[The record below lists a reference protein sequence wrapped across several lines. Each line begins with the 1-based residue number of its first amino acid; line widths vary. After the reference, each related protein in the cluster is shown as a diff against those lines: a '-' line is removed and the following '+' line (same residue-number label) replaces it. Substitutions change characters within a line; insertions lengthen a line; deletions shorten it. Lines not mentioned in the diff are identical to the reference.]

1 MKTILEPAREIP
13 VVGEYDVIVAGAGPA
28 GISAAVTS
36 ARNGAKVLLL
46 EANGA
51 PGGISTCGLMSHF
64 TGSVNSLLYKE
75 ILTRMAAKNEGER
88 RGKITVTIDPEKLK
102 NVYWE
107 MLTEADVTV
116 RLYTFVSE
124 AVMDGTCLKGVITE
138 SKASREAYLAKI
150 IIDGTGDGDV
160 AARAGAAYTLGR
172 EEDGKMQPCTLMFKI
187 AGVDT
192 DKAVFLGSFESTYQT
207 PRGELQTLARE
218 KIPFPAGHVLTY
230 RSTLPGIVTCNM
242 TNAIDIDGT
251 NPDDLTRAEQT
262 CRSQIE
268 AIVAFLREY
277 VPGYEKCYIIC
288 SGSMMGVRETRHF
301 HGVKTLTKDDILQ
314 ARVFEDWVVRDAS
327 FNFDVHNIT
336 GAGLDKTG
344 AQKYFPQKKG
354 YTIPYGCLVPEK
366 IDGLLLSGRNIS
378 GTHMAH
384 SNFRVMP
391 ICIGI
396 GEAGGAA
403 AAIAVK
409 KNIQPR
415 NVDPKEIQ
423 TILLGQQGGEA

>member
-1 MKTILEPAREIP
+1 MKTILEPARSIP

-28 GISAAVTS
+28 GVSAAVTA
-36 ARNGAKVLLL
+36 ARNGVSVLLI
-46 EANGA
+46 EAAGA

-75 ILTRMAAKNEGER
+75 ILTRMAEKNEGER

-107 MLTEADVTV
+107 MLTETGADV
-116 RLYTFVSE
+116 RLYTFVSDVIKE
-124 AVMDGTCLKGVITE
+124 DNSVKGVITE
-138 SKASREAYLAKI
+138 SKSGREAFLAKV

-160 AARAGAAYTLGR
+160 AAHAGAEFTLGR
-172 EEDGKMQPCTLMFKI
+172 ESDGKMQPCTLMFKI

-207 PRGELQTLARE
+207 PRGELQALARE

-251 NPDDLTRAEQT
+251 KADDLTKAEYT
-262 CRSQIE
+262 CRSQME

-277 VPGYEKCYIIC
+277 VPGYENAYII
-288 SGSMMGVRETRHF
+288 SAGSMMGVRETRHF
-301 HGVKTLTKDDILQ
+301 HGVKTLTEDDILQ

-344 AQKYFPQKKG
+344 AQKHFPQKKG
-354 YTIPYGCLVPEK
+354 YTIPYGCLVPK
-366 IDGLLLSGRNIS
+366 SIDGLLLSGRNIS

-384 SNFRVMP
+384 SNYRVMP
-391 ICIGI
+391 ICVGI

-403 AAIAVK
+403 ASLAVK
-409 KNIQPR
+409 KQLKPR
-415 NVDPKEIQ
+415 EIDPKDIQ
-423 TILLGQQGGEA
+423 RILLGEED

>member
-1 MKTILEPAREIP
+1 MKTILEPARSIP

-28 GISAAVTS
+28 GVSAAVTA
-36 ARNGAKVLLL
+36 ARNGVSVLLI
-46 EANGA
+46 EAAGA
-51 PGGISTCGLMSHF
+51 PGGRSTCGLMSHF

-75 ILTRMAAKNEGER
+75 ILTRMAEKNEGER
-88 RGKITVTIDPEKLK
+88 QGKITVTIDPEKLK

-107 MLTEADVTV
+107 MLTESGSAV
-116 RLYTFVSE
+116 RLYTFVSDVIKE
-124 AVMDGTCLKGVITE
+124 DNSVKGVITE
-138 SKASREAYLAKI
+138 SKSGREAFLAKV

-160 AARAGAAYTLGR
+160 AAHAGAEFTLGR
-172 EEDGKMQPCTLMFKI
+172 ESDGKMQPCTLMFKI

-207 PRGELQTLARE
+207 PRGELQALARE

-251 NPDDLTRAEQT
+251 KADDLTKAEYT
-262 CRSQIE
+262 CRSQME

-277 VPGYEKCYIIC
+277 VPGYENAYII
-288 SGSMMGVRETRHF
+288 SAGSMMGVRETRHF
-301 HGVKTLTKDDILQ
+301 HGVKTLTEDDILQ

-344 AQKYFPQKKG
+344 AQKHFPQKKG
-354 YTIPYGCLVPEK
+354 YTIPYGCLVPK
-366 IDGLLLSGRNIS
+366 SIDGILLSGRNIS

-384 SNFRVMP
+384 SNYRVMP
-391 ICIGI
+391 ICVGI

-403 AAIAVK
+403 ASLAVK
-409 KNIQPR
+409 KQLKPR
-415 NVDPKEIQ
+415 EIDPKDIQ
-423 TILLGQQGGEA
+423 RILLGEEG